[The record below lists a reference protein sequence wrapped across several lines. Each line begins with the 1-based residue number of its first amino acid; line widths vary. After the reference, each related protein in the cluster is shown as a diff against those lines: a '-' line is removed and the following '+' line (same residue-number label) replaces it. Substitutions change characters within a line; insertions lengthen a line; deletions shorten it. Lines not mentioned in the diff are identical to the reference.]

1 MFDVTEVFL
10 FEEDGQAVAAES
22 QDGDD
27 DQRLSHAWELSL
39 QSAPEGFE
47 CSLFFLSLLHVK
59 NGSTLNALSSSDVL
73 IVEETWT
80 DVVMEVGSPVNSP
93 YRHWNALWYTVP
105 LGMMYNSVILIKLC
119 VSLITTQKTR
129 SV

>member
-10 FEEDGQAVAAES
+10 FEEDGQAVTAES

-27 DQRLSHAWELSL
+27 DQRLSHAGELSL

-59 NGSTLNALSSSDVL
+59 NGPTLNALSSSDVL
-73 IVEETWT
+73 VVEETRS
-80 DVVMEVGSPVNSP
+80 DVVVKASSPVD
-93 YRHWNALWYTVP
+93 
-105 LGMMYNSVILIKLC
+105 
-119 VSLITTQKTR
+119 TTQRHHSGWRAVQVSPPNYFDQT
-129 SV
+129 